1 MRVQILRTTILVLAF
16 ASATVLTST
25 LHAAK
30 PAGKGGGGGDS
41 TPSSSSSSAPPE
53 FYRVEINPQTRNL
66 LLHGIHFIVEDGQ
79 TPSQPVYPTAVTVGG
94 KTVVID
100 ATSSLATTNFT
111 TGEGALVLPFASLL
125 DALGEGS
132 PGSRAIFGRKS
143 FEIKVV
149 TAGGAAGF
157 SAYVTRDI
165 KDVPPDTGA
174 CPCASAFTSN
184 YTMAGLTTGPLC
196 SSTQGID
203 SEEYIEAGYGTD
215 DGNALF
221 IGSHRSWSREP
232 LYVSSCY
239 VRTISQVVNGVE
251 TPDYVFSSPVSD
263 ADHSICVQQIKDLEE
278 ACAP

>member
-1 MRVQILRTTILVLAF
+1 MRVQILRTTILALAF
-16 ASATVLTST
+16 AGAAATTST
-25 LHAAK
+25 VHAAK
-30 PAGKGGGGGDS
+30 PAGKGGGD
-41 TPSSSSSSAPPE
+41 TTSSASSSSAPPE

-66 LLHGIHFIVEDGQ
+66 LLHGIHFIAEDSQ
-79 TPSQPVYPTAVTVGG
+79 TPPQPVYPTAVTVGG

-100 ATSSLATTNFT
+100 TASSLATTNFT
-111 TGEGALVLPFASLL
+111 TGEGALVVPFLSLL
-125 DALGEGS
+125 DVLGEGS
-132 PGSRAIFGRKS
+132 PGARAIFGRKS

-149 TAGGAAGF
+149 TAGGTAGF

-184 YTMAGLTTGPLC
+184 YTKTDLTTGPLC
-196 SSTQGID
+196 SSAQGID

>member
-1 MRVQILRTTILVLAF
+1 MRVQILRTTILALAF
-16 ASATVLTST
+16 AGAAATTST
-25 LHAAK
+25 VHAAK
-30 PAGKGGGGGDS
+30 PAGKGGGD
-41 TPSSSSSSAPPE
+41 TTSSASSSSAPPE

-66 LLHGIHFIVEDGQ
+66 LLHGIHFIAEDSQ
-79 TPSQPVYPTAVTVGG
+79 TPPQPVYPTAVTVGG

-100 ATSSLATTNFT
+100 TASSLATTNFT
-111 TGEGALVLPFASLL
+111 TGEGALVVPFLSLL
-125 DALGEGS
+125 DVLGEGS
-132 PGSRAIFGRKS
+132 PGARAIFGRKS

-149 TAGGAAGF
+149 TAGGTAGF

-184 YTMAGLTTGPLC
+184 YTKTGLTSGPLC

-232 LYVSSCY
+232 LYASSCY
-239 VRTISQVVNGVE
+239 VRRISQVVNGVE